1 MSTWNG
7 KHVVGVRQPF
17 FPPVL
22 LIDDVS
28 SLCLV
33 IYFQVEYMLMELDD
47 KDEKVRLVL
56 NGGDVLETLQD
67 QGEKIN
73 PK

>member
-1 MSTWNG
+1 M
-7 KHVVGVRQPF
+7 F
-17 FPPVL
+17 VL
-22 LIDDVS
+22 
-28 SLCLV
+28 
-33 IYFQVEYMLMELDD
+33 YFLALQVEYMLVELDD

>member
-1 MSTWNG
+1 ME
-7 KHVVGVRQPF
+7 GVRQHF
-17 FPPVL
+17 FPVL

-28 SLCLV
+28 SLFLV
-33 IYFQVEYMLMELDD
+33 IYFQVEYMLVELDD

>member
-7 KHVVGVRQPF
+7 KHVEGVRQHF
-17 FPPVL
+17 FPVL

-28 SLCLV
+28 PLFLV

>member
-1 MSTWNG
+1 M
-7 KHVVGVRQPF
+7 
-17 FPPVL
+17 
-22 LIDDVS
+22 
-28 SLCLV
+28 LV
-33 IYFQVEYMLMELDD
+33 ELDD

-56 NGGDVLETLQD
+56 NADEVLDTLQG

>member
-1 MSTWNG
+1 M
-7 KHVVGVRQPF
+7 
-17 FPPVL
+17 L
-22 LIDDVS
+22 L
-28 SLCLV
+28 
-33 IYFQVEYMLMELDD
+33 ELDD

-73 PK
+73 PKCVSTSILYSSDYRF

>member
-1 MSTWNG
+1 M
-7 KHVVGVRQPF
+7 
-17 FPPVL
+17 
-22 LIDDVS
+22 
-28 SLCLV
+28 LV
-33 IYFQVEYMLMELDD
+33 ELDD

-56 NGGDVLETLQD
+56 NGADVLETLQD

>member
-1 MSTWNG
+1 M
-7 KHVVGVRQPF
+7 
-17 FPPVL
+17 L
-22 LIDDVS
+22 L
-28 SLCLV
+28 
-33 IYFQVEYMLMELDD
+33 ELDD

-56 NGGDVLETLQD
+56 DGARVLQTLQD

>member
-1 MSTWNG
+1 MKWKTCGGCKAALFS
-7 KHVVGVRQPF
+7 
-17 FPPVL
+17 PVL
-22 LIDDVS
+22 LIDDVF
-28 SLCLV
+28 SLFLV

>member
-1 MSTWNG
+1 MNKAG
-7 KHVVGVRQPF
+7 CDCG
-17 FPPVL
+17 
-22 LIDDVS
+22 IDNVS
-28 SLCLV
+28 CLFV
-33 IYFQVEYMLMELDD
+33 IIYFKVEYMLVELDD